1 MNILFIIESIQ
12 LVIMIKIKRTYDKPE
27 TEDGFRIF
35 IDRIWPRGLKKTDVQ
50 MDLWQKDIAP
60 SSPLRKWFKH
70 DESKWNEFKN
80 RYYQELENKKDS
92 IGLLSDK
99 TRKGTI
105 TLLYSSKEDK
115 YNNAIALKEYLE
127 AKLNHNK

>member
-1 MNILFIIESIQ
+1 MSSIQ
-12 LVIMIKIKRTYDKPE
+12 LVIMIKIKRTYEKPE
-27 TEDGFRIF
+27 TEDGFRILV
-35 IDRIWPRGLKKTDVQ
+35 DRIWPRGLKKTDVQ
-50 MDLWQKDIAP
+50 MDFWQKDITP
-60 SSPLRKWFKH
+60 SAPLRKWFKH

-80 RYYQELENKKDS
+80 RYYQELQNKKES
-92 IGLLSDK
+92 IGLLLDK
-99 TRKGTI
+99 ARKGTI